1 MNEIRRLRWKGK
13 DGDGDESGKDGKRK
27 RTERRKVKAIKVR
40 YISLTLL
47 DAISDRH
54 DTKVKM
60 CFFV

>member
-1 MNEIRRLRWKGK
+1 MNEARRRRLKGK
-13 DGDGDESGKDGKRK
+13 DGDGDESGKKEN
-27 RTERRKVKAIKVR
+27 RTERRKVKAIKVK